1 MNRIALVCALAC
13 LLPVSAAAQKRRVA
27 VMNFDY
33 SPVHSTVMSLFGSDQ
48 DVGKGIADVLVQKL
62 VQTGVYSVIER
73 KAIDKIMTEQNFSNS
88 DRADPNT
95 AAKLGRIMGVDA
107 IIIGSVTQFGQD
119 QKKRE
124 IGGGALGGLAGRYG
138 LGGVSKQESRAVVT
152 LTGRMV
158 NTDTGEVMAVASG
171 QAQSSRTA
179 TSLLG
184 SGGYWGAAG
193 SVVDMTS
200 QDFSNT
206 IMGEAVN
213 SAVSSMAHQF
223 EGRAAQLPTH
233 KVEIDGLVA
242 DVNGNQLVV
251 NVGSKV
257 GLKVGDQL
265 EVRRKAREIRDP
277 ATNKVIRRVEDRVG
291 ELRITDVEAESAAGV
306 YTGTSPAKVG
316 DAVRLP

>member
-1 MNRIALVCALAC
+1 MNRLTLVCLLAC
-13 LLPVSAAAQKRRVA
+13 LLPVSLAAQKRRVA

-33 SPVHSTVMSLFGSDQ
+33 APVHSSVMSLFGSDQ

-62 VQTGVYSVIER
+62 VQGGTYSVIER
-73 KAIDKIMTEQNFSNS
+73 KAIDKIVTEQNFSNS
-88 DRADPNT
+88 DRADANS
-95 AAKLGRIMGVDA
+95 AAKLGRLLGVDA

-124 IGGGALGGLAGRYG
+124 IGGGAFGGLAGRYG
-138 LGGVSKQESRAVVT
+138 LGGVQKQESRAVVT
-152 LTGRMV
+152 LTGRIV
-158 NTDTGEVMAVASG
+158 STETGEVLAVASG
-171 QAQSSRTA
+171 QAQSSRSS
-179 TSLLG
+179 TSMLG

-193 SVVDMTS
+193 SALDMTS

-213 SAVSSMAHQF
+213 SAVASMAKQF

-242 DVNGNQLVV
+242 DVNGDQLIL
-251 NVGSKV
+251 NVGGKL
-257 GLKVGDQL
+257 GLKVGDRL
-265 EVRRKAREIRDP
+265 EVRRKSREIRDP
-277 ATNKVIRRVEDRVG
+277 ATNKVIRRVEDRIGDVQ
-291 ELRITDVEAESAAGV
+291 ITEVDAESAVGKFSGAS
-306 YTGTSPAKVG
+306 SPKVG